1 MINVR
6 IVGGNVKHIYASVDI
21 GSDTIKVVVCELFNN
36 KLNLLATASVKS
48 HGIKHGLITDVDE
61 ASLCLKKAI
70 KEVNEML
77 GIEIKRVI
85 TTVPSYYSDFK
96 LVTGEVKIEEDDG
109 LITGKS
115 ITAVLQQ
122 AVKNNLKS
130 GSSAVTVLPI
140 DFSVDGREQ
149 IKDPKGL
156 VGKIIGVRG
165 LMVSTPKKN
174 ILSVVSLIEN
184 LGIEVVDISLNSISD
199 INAFRTKQMNEQV
212 GVVIN
217 IGYETTNVSIYN
229 KGIVVKNTVLGLGGR
244 NIDNDIAY
252 MYKINLKE
260 ATKVKEKLAV
270 ADKQFST
277 NYEVFETVDV
287 NGEAIEISQK
297 NVSEVVMSRVEE
309 ILSLVKKE
317 IKTLT
322 KGQIDYII
330 VTGGTSNMRHF
341 DAVVDRIFNKKATVG
356 SIKIIGLRNNK
367 YSSALGSIVYFINKL
382 KLKGIDY
389 TMVDED
395 DEEELSS
402 IKRGF
407 DVSNDSMLG
416 KVFGY
421 FFGE

>member
-1 MINVR
+1 M
-6 IVGGNVKHIYASVDI
+6 KHIYASVDI

>member
-1 MINVR
+1 MKR
-6 IVGGNVKHIYASVDI
+6 IYASVDI

-36 KLNLLATASVKS
+36 KLNLLATASVRS
-48 HGIKHGLITDVDE
+48 HGIKHGLITNVDE

-96 LVTGEVKIEEDDG
+96 LVTGEIKIAEEDG
-109 LITGKS
+109 IITGKS

-130 GSSAVTVLPI
+130 GNSAVTVLPI
-140 DFSVDGREQ
+140 DFSVDDREQ

-156 VGKIIGVRG
+156 VGEIIGVRG

-184 LGIEVVDISLNSISD
+184 LGIEVVDISLNPISD
-199 INAFRTKQMNEQV
+199 INAFRTKQMNNQV
-212 GVVIN
+212 GVVVN

-260 ATKVKEKLAV
+260 ATEVKEKLAV

-277 NYEVFETVDV
+277 NYEVFETIDA
-287 NGEAIEISQK
+287 NGESIEISQR
-297 NVSEVVMSRVEE
+297 NVSEIVMSRVEE
-309 ILSLVKKE
+309 ILALVKKE

-341 DAVVDRIFNKKATVG
+341 DAVVDRIFNKKASIG

-367 YSSALGSIVYFINKL
+367 YSSALGSIVYFINRL

>member
-1 MINVR
+1 M
-6 IVGGNVKHIYASVDI
+6 KHIYSSVDI

-96 LVTGEVKIEEDDG
+96 LVTGEVQIDEDDG